1 MHPFDMFAFICG
13 FSGNKK
19 LRMYIKSQ
27 QKTKIYNS
35 VRQGI
40 TCKKELAT
48 DSGQSVLDSIN
59 DGHFLD
65 GYDLIY
71 ELRLIFLV
79 KENVDSEQLY
89 IIISCLKQTK
99 LNSSI

>member
-1 MHPFDMFAFICG
+1 M
-13 FSGNKK
+13 
-19 LRMYIKSQ
+19 
-27 QKTKIYNS
+27 
-35 VRQGI
+35 
-40 TCKKELAT
+40 AT

-89 IIISCLKQTK
+89 IIISCLK
-99 LNSSI
+99 